1 MSNTEIKRAE
11 LRQKYREKRNSIGAI
26 EQHHA
31 AQALLEQCLT
41 DPAFIKAKSIACY
54 LPNDGEVD
62 TQKVIEYCWQRN
74 ISIVLPVI
82 DPNRAGHLL
91 FLQHQAQWH
100 LQLNKYGISE
110 PTFALDKIVALQD
123 IDIIFTPLVAFDKQ
137 GNRLGMG
144 GGYYD
149 RTLATLDELCRRPCI
164 IGLAHDCQLSEAL
177 PIQYWD
183 IPLHRIITP
192 SQIFTL

>member
-1 MSNTEIKRAE
+1 VAYPE
-11 LRQKYREKRNSIGAI
+11 
-26 EQHHA
+26 
-31 AQALLEQCLT
+31 
-41 DPAFIKAKSIACY
+41 FIKAKSIACY

-91 FLQHQAQWH
+91 FLQHQAQWP
-100 LQLNKYGISE
+100 LQQNKYGISE
-110 PTFALDKIVALQD
+110 PTFAVDKIVELQD

-149 RTLATLDELCRRPCI
+149 RTLATLDELCSRPYI
-164 IGLAHDCQLSEAL
+164 MGLAHDCQLSEAL
-177 PIQYWD
+177 PVQYWD
-183 IPLHRIITP
+183 IPLHSIITP

>member
-1 MSNTEIKRAE
+1 MSNAEIKRAE

-26 EQHHA
+26 EQDQA
-31 AQALLEQCLT
+31 AQALLEHCVAY
-41 DPAFIKAKSIACY
+41 PAFIKAKTIACY

-62 TQKVIEYCWQRN
+62 TQKVMEYCWQHD

-82 DPNRAGHLL
+82 DPQRASHLL
-91 FLQHQAQWH
+91 FLQHQAQWP
-100 LQLNKYGISE
+100 LQKNKYGINE
-110 PTFALDKIVALQD
+110 PTFALDKIVGLKD

-149 RTLATLDELCRRPCI
+149 RTLATLDTLPIRPRI
-164 IGLAHDCQLSEAL
+164 IGLAHDCQLSETL
-177 PIQYWD
+177 PTQYWD
-183 IPLHRIITP
+183 IPLHSIITP